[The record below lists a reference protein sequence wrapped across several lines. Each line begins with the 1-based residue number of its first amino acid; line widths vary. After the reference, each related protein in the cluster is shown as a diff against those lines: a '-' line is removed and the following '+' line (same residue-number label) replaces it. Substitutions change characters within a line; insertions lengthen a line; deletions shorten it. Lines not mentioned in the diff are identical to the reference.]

1 MNLTALAR
9 TLGDKPA
16 VIMADSGEALS
27 YRELESQSNQIAH
40 LFRRLGLQPGDHVA
54 VLVENCLDYFP
65 IVWAAQRAGLFY
77 TPVNWHLGDEEAIY
91 IVDNCNAQVLL
102 HSASLNGDAI
112 ADSVAGVKNRFVV
125 GETTGSAGER
135 LSDAL
140 LGLPSTP
147 IDDETEGYYMFYS
160 SGTTGRP
167 KGILPTRDR
176 HAFGTGLPIDHR
188 MSTRFRF
195 GSDTVFLSTGP
206 LYHAAPL
213 GWVMGTIRNGGT
225 AIVTRKFAAESA
237 LRAIATH
244 RVTHAMFVP
253 TMFVRMLKLDP
264 DTRLGVDV
272 SSLELVIH
280 SAAPCPDSVKRAM
293 IDWFGPKITE
303 FYGASEGTGF
313 FMIDSQEWL
322 AHPGSVGRP
331 LLGSVHICN
340 DEGRELPTGETGT
353 VWFDGVGRFEY
364 HRDAQRTADAF
375 DHRGWTTLGD
385 LGHVDDQGYLYLS
398 SRRTDL
404 IISGGV
410 NIYPTE
416 VEDVLIEHEA
426 IVDVAV
432 IGRPDPDM
440 GQVVHAL
447 VTPVHSRVVGP
458 GLEAD
463 ILAFCRSRLASF
475 KCPRTLSFGDVP
487 RLPSG
492 KILRRQLMGAAAGD

>member
-1 MNLTALAR
+1 MNLTALAC

-16 VIMADSGEALS
+16 LIMADSGESLS
-27 YRELESQSNQIAH
+27 YGELEGRSNQIAH
-40 LFRRLGLQPGDHVA
+40 LFRRCGLRPGNHVA
-54 VLVENCLDYFP
+54 VLMENCLDYFP

-77 TPVNWHLGDEEAIY
+77 TPVNWHLGDDEAAY
-91 IVDNCNAQVLL
+91 IVDNCTAQFLV
-102 HSASLNGDAI
+102 HSASLDGAAI
-112 ADSVAGVKNRFVV
+112 AESVGGVKYRYVV
-125 GETTGSAGER
+125 GETTGSSER
-135 LSDAL
+135 LADAL
-140 LGLPSTP
+140 SGLPSTP
-147 IDDETEGYYMFYS
+147 IDGESEGYYMFYS

-167 KGILPTRDR
+167 KGILPTRDPQ
-176 HAFGTGLPIDHR
+176 AFGTGLPIDHR
-188 MSTRFRF
+188 MHTHFGF
-195 GSDTVFLSTGP
+195 GSETVFLSTGP

-213 GWVMGTIRNGGT
+213 AWAMGTIRNGGT
-225 AIVTRKFAAESA
+225 AIVTRRFDAEST
-237 LRAIATH
+237 LRVIETH

-264 DTRLGVDV
+264 ATRLGVDV

-313 FMIDSQEWL
+313 FMIDSPEWL

-331 LLGSVHICN
+331 LVGAVHIC
-340 DEGRELPTGETGT
+340 DDDGRELPTGETGT
-353 VWFDGVGRFEY
+353 VWFDGVRRFEY
-364 HRDAQRTADAF
+364 HRDAQRTAEAF

-416 VEDVLIEHEA
+416 VEDVLLEHPA

-432 IGRPDPDM
+432 IGLPDPDM
-440 GQVVHAL
+440 GQVVHAV
-447 VTPVHSRVVGP
+447 VTPLAAKAVDV
-458 GLEAD
+458 GLETD
-463 ILAFCRSRLASF
+463 ILAFCQSRLARF
-475 KCPRTLSFGDVP
+475 KCPRTLRFGEVP

-492 KILRRQLMGAAAGD
+492 KIVRRQLMATATEA